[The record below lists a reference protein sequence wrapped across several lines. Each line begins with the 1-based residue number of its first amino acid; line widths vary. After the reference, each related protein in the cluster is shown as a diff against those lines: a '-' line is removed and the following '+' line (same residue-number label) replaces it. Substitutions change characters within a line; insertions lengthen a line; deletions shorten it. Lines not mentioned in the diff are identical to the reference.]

1 MSSKEKLN
9 QALDLIEQVRDS
21 LVDDPGDDFPI
32 PESQLRFKGGNLWKP
47 SSDSDGNAVLL
58 LRADWPDP
66 DYVEVLSDDGRWV
79 VLDYTGRSNPDRWTY
94 RADRPGKDFA
104 GKRKGGG
111 VRIYYEDAYGFIP
124 FPGPPRNRWE

>member
-1 MSSKEKLN
+1 MSNKEKLN
-9 QALDLIEQVRDS
+9 QAIELIEQVRDS
-21 LVDDPGDDFPI
+21 LDEEPGDGFPI
-32 PESQLRFKGGNLWKP
+32 PESELRFKNGNLWKA

-58 LRADWPDP
+58 LRADWPKP
-66 DYVEVLSDDGRWV
+66 ESVFVLSDEAVWV
-79 VLDYTGRSNPDRWTY
+79 PLVYTGQSNPDRWTY

-111 VRIYYEDAYGFIP
+111 IRIYYGGDYGFIP